1 MPRRTLESVL
11 AALRAHTSSAT
22 SYARIELGRGLL
34 VLERE
39 PTLWNTRFGSF
50 KDLVEENHLCDWS
63 AYTLFKEAEASF
75 GSGLVDDIGYWAATR
90 LVTVPAAG
98 RRKVAE
104 HFRHWLSGRLLM
116 FPSYQL
122 LDDWL
127 AANYPQYFAV
137 QKKTKRASVI
147 ERLRAERD
155 RFQRSYERVA
165 RENRRLKEA
174 LLTLSA

>member
-1 MPRRTLESVL
+1 MARRTLESAL
-11 AALRAHTSSAT
+11 TALRAHTSSAT

-34 VLERE
+34 ALESE
-39 PTLWNTRFGSF
+39 PTLWRKQFGTF

-63 AYTLFKEAEASF
+63 AYGLFKEAEASF
-75 GSGLVDDIGYWAATR
+75 GSELVDDIGYWAATR

-127 AANYPQYFAV
+127 ATNYPQYFAN
-137 QKKTKRASVI
+137 QKPKKASVI

-155 RFQRSYERVA
+155 RFQRSYERVMK
-165 RENRRLKEA
+165 ENRRLKEA
-174 LLTLSA
+174 LRTLSA